1 MAAWKAAIPPGPLWD
16 WQRMNDWQ
24 RASLSEL
31 WHAAEWEPRANECH
45 LHLPDVP
52 LGDMPGLLHNAILPD
67 TGQLGVGVSFNALE
81 YEWVCLPFLS
91 FFIQATLYCP

>member
-1 MAAWKAAIPPGPLWD
+1 
-16 WQRMNDWQ
+16 MNDWQ

-31 WHAAEWEPRANECH
+31 WHAAEWEPRANECL

-67 TGQLGVGVSFNALE
+67 TGQLGVGVSLRVGLSSLYFVFLFRLLSVSPIGSHYVALKTIK
-81 YEWVCLPFLS
+81 LRMS
-91 FFIQATLYCP
+91 ARN